1 MAELCSVCALRY
13 GMEIDINI
21 AAIFEKLKP
30 GEVRPVLCEGCEL
43 VGIEK
48 TEKGTMRLIYRE

>member
-1 MAELCSVCALRY
+1 
-13 GMEIDINI
+13 MEIDINI

-30 GEVRPVLCEGCEL
+30 GEVYPILCEGCEL